1 MWIWFLLKGFIFV
14 REELFL
20 NIVIWNI
27 EEGIKVDEGKKK
39 IILWYK
45 RINLNICY
53 GFDISLL
60 ILLIIDVEKI
70 LIMWCKK
77 DF

>member
-39 IILWYK
+39 RILWYK